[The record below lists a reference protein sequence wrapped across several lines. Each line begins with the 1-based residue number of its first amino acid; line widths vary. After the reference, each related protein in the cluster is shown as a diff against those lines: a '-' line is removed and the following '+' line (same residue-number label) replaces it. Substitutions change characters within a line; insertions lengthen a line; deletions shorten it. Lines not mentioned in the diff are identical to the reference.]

1 MKEFNMKN
9 KFVWALGLSVV
20 FASCNVNNDL
30 DPITTTPVVEV
41 KAERGT
47 ADFSK
52 YVAVGASFTAGFT
65 DGALF
70 KASQT
75 NSFPNILAEKF
86 KMTNGGAFTQPLM
99 NDNIGGYLVGGNK
112 AGEPRFFFNGKGPTR
127 LPAQPTTEITA
138 IKAGPYNNMGVP
150 GLKSYHLGVP
160 NYGNVAGLATRTANP
175 YFVRMAS
182 APSRTVIQDAAAQ
195 TPTFFTMS
203 EIGGNDVLGYSLAG
217 GTGKDQKGNIN
228 VPSYGPNDITDPN
241 VFAGA
246 FQGAVNALTG
256 AGAKGVVTTV
266 PYVTSLPYFTT
277 VPFNPLNPSTN
288 PKLAAQLPTL
298 NKVYGALN
306 AIFNVLNQTN
316 RVVTFN
322 ANGANPVVI
331 IDESLPNLAP
341 QIKGALLANPQF
353 PAFVQQFG
361 LPAQAAP
368 LVAELLADT
377 YGKARPAT
385 KDDLI
390 VLPASAVIGTVNTTN
405 VQKLMMKGLPQ
416 TLAGQFSAEGI
427 TLPLEDKW
435 VLTADEVGKV
445 KAATDA
451 YNTTIQA
458 TATAKNLAVVD
469 LKAILQQASTS
480 GIVFNDYTLTTRL
493 VTGGLVSLDG
503 VHLTARG
510 YALMANKILEA
521 IDKQYGSNFMKATNG
536 LAKAGSYPTNYNP
549 ALR

>member
-1 MKEFNMKN
+1 MKQMNMKN

-20 FASCNVNNDL
+20 LTACNVNNDL
-30 DPITTTPVVEV
+30 DPITATPTVEV

-75 NSFPNILAEKF
+75 HSFPNILAGKF

-112 AGEPRFFFNGKGPTR
+112 AGEPRFFFNGKGPAR

-138 IKAGPYNNMGVP
+138 IKAGPYSNMGVP
-150 GLKSYHLGVP
+150 GLKSYHLGAP
-160 NYGNVAGLATRTANP
+160 NYGNVAMLAARRANP

-182 APSRTVIQDAAAQ
+182 APAATVIQDAAAQ

-228 VPSYGPNDITDPN
+228 VPSYGPSDITDPN

-246 FQGAVNALTG
+246 FQGAVNALTAG
-256 AGAKGVVTTV
+256 GAKGVVTTV

-288 PKLAAQLPTL
+288 SALAAQLPTL

-306 AIFNVLNQTN
+306 AVFNALNQPN

-322 ANGANPVVI
+322 ASGANPVVI
-331 IDESLPNLAP
+331 IDEKLPSLAT
-341 QIKGALLANPQF
+341 QIRGALLANPQF

-368 LVAELLADT
+368 LVANLLANT

-390 VLPASAVIGTVNTTN
+390 VLPASAIIGKVNTAS
-405 VQKLMMKGLPQ
+405 VQRLVAQGLPQ
-416 TLAGQFSAEGI
+416 ALAGQFSAEGI

-480 GIVFNDYTLTTRL
+480 GIVFDDYTLTTRL

-521 IDKQYGSNFMKATNG
+521 IDKKYGSNFMKATNG
-536 LAKAGSYPTNYNP
+536 LAKAGNYPTNYNP